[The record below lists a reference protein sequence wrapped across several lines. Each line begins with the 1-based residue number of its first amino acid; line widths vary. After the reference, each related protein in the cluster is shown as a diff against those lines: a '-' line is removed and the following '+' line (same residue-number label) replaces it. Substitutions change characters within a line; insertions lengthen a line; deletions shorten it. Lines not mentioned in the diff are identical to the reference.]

1 MYKRR
6 MDDVQNLVEG
16 NSIKNGLLYKNP
28 QLKGIRLSE
37 TLLETLV
44 DCGKLYGGRKRSKK
58 TQEVDGKEVEEEV
71 IQWKVTGNQGPFLLV
86 GFDTEYVQKT
96 DIENRVLSYQFHAIL
111 PNMDGTVKYEWNG
124 IGYVKDGERITR
136 SQFFGWVYN
145 QGLKQK
151 GIKELP
157 KYAVLVGHYTRA
169 DVTAFFDF
177 HEMKEGLM
185 AVRNSFISNN
195 QEAKYNR
202 VELERIAG
210 SKGDNVIYAPL
221 RDTYLLCPSLERSLE
236 KVGDLIDK
244 EKYKKIVIPDNYKKS
259 RMDLYLA
266 GDREGFEKYAIR
278 DAEICAHY
286 ALRIVRLHIKEG
298 LSPNVPPTLTGIGV
312 NLLIDFLGKDETQNK
327 YENCFGLEIVDDS
340 RYVAGK
346 EGKPGRAW
354 KTKKTAENK
363 FRYWHHAFI
372 SECYHGGR
380 NEQYFFGPAQEGD
393 WRDYDLSGAYPTAM
407 AMIGAPDWKNIKE
420 NHDPDYWKKVQATD
434 LAYFYIEFE
443 FPSWVRFPIFTVRTQ
458 NGLLFPLKG
467 ETYCSAPE
475 IVAARALNCKIKIVR
490 AVYLPSNR
498 NELFLQKF
506 QRKCIANRLLAES
519 EKNSLEAAFW
529 KEISN
534 SSYGKLAQ
542 GLKKKR
548 TYNIKENTMV
558 DLPPSKITNPFFAA
572 FTTSFVRAVL
582 GEIMNRL
589 PEDTIVSNCTTDG
602 FLCTANE
609 KAVEEAASGELGQLY
624 RNYRAQVLGKED
636 ISLDE
641 CIKVKHRIAQPLGW
655 RTRGQATL
663 KAKDSEPVVL
673 AKAGIKTP
681 REIIGDVEES
691 RYIVHLFKTRT
702 PDSKYKMDV
711 AAGIREMTSE
721 LGSDFIIREN
731 ARERRLAMEFDWK
744 RKCDESEITLRKITG
759 DDHVYFGTK
768 PWYSVDQFNYCRK
781 RWHEFTKT
789 QQKVIKSIP
798 QLRAFLDYVYLAKKN
813 TRIPRN
819 NGEINTFRLEVCTAF
834 AQGLW
839 GFDKV
844 DKKFRRK
851 EFAEWLSKNGVKA
864 HISNIENHTQRE
876 IQNYRFRKTP
886 VLLKLVEAIKKEVTK
901 NFDDSFLW
909 MKEENRKQVEVGDV
923 KYD

>member
-1 MYKRR
+1 
-6 MDDVQNLVEG
+6 
-16 NSIKNGLLYKNP
+16 
-28 QLKGIRLSE
+28 
-37 TLLETLV
+37 
-44 DCGKLYGGRKRSKK
+44 
-58 TQEVDGKEVEEEV
+58 
-71 IQWKVTGNQGPFLLV
+71 
-86 GFDTEYVQKT
+86 
-96 DIENRVLSYQFHAIL
+96 
-111 PNMDGTVKYEWNG
+111 
-124 IGYVKDGERITR
+124 
-136 SQFFGWVYN
+136 
-145 QGLKQK
+145 
-151 GIKELP
+151 
-157 KYAVLVGHYTRA
+157 
-169 DVTAFFDF
+169 
-177 HEMKEGLM
+177 
-185 AVRNSFISNN
+185 
-195 QEAKYNR
+195 
-202 VELERIAG
+202 
-210 SKGDNVIYAPL
+210 
-221 RDTYLLCPSLERSLE
+221 
-236 KVGDLIDK
+236 
-244 EKYKKIVIPDNYKKS
+244 
-259 RMDLYLA
+259 
-266 GDREGFEKYAIR
+266 
-278 DAEICAHY
+278 
-286 ALRIVRLHIKEG
+286 
-298 LSPNVPPTLTGIGV
+298 
-312 NLLIDFLGKDETQNK
+312 
-327 YENCFGLEIVDDS
+327 
-340 RYVAGK
+340 
-346 EGKPGRAW
+346 
-354 KTKKTAENK
+354 
-363 FRYWHHAFI
+363 
-372 SECYHGGR
+372 
-380 NEQYFFGPAQEGD
+380 
-393 WRDYDLSGAYPTAM
+393 
-407 AMIGAPDWKNIKE
+407 
-420 NHDPDYWKKVQATD
+420 
-434 LAYFYIEFE
+434 
-443 FPSWVRFPIFTVRTQ
+443 
-458 NGLLFPLKG
+458 
-467 ETYCSAPE
+467 
-475 IVAARALNCKIKIVR
+475 
-490 AVYLPSNR
+490 
-498 NELFLQKF
+498 
-506 QRKCIANRLLAES
+506 
-519 EKNSLEAAFW
+519 
-529 KEISN
+529 
-534 SSYGKLAQ
+534 
-542 GLKKKR
+542 
-548 TYNIKENTMV
+548 
-558 DLPPSKITNPFFAA
+558 
-572 FTTSFVRAVL
+572 
-582 GEIMNRL
+582 MNRL

-609 KAVEEAASGELGQLY
+609 NAVEEAASGELGQLY

-681 REIIGDVEES
+681 REIIGDDEES

-864 HISNIENHTQRE
+864 HISNIGNHTQRE